1 MKKLSGAAMGV
12 DKSDDLV
19 ALCKRRGFIFQSDEI
34 YGGQKGLY
42 TFGPMGVELK
52 NNLKQAWWKSVVWQ
66 RDDVEGLDASLLT
79 SPKVLKYSGHE
90 DTFTDP
96 LIDCKD
102 CKTRS
107 RADQLIDGA
116 CPKCGSKNLTE
127 PRPFNLMFKT
137 NIGPVADGS
146 SFAYLRPETA
156 QQIFTNFKNVID
168 STGRSVP
175 FGIGQMG
182 KSFRNEIT
190 PGKFIFRVREFEQ
203 MELEFFVKPGT
214 DEDWFNYW
222 VKARIDWWIE
232 QGINRDN
239 LEVFE
244 APKNDLSHY
253 SKATTDLLYKFPH
266 GFEELEGIANR
277 QDFDLGSHTKNQ
289 SDYKISA
296 KVMKNKDSTTKLG
309 VQDLETK
316 QFYVP
321 YCIEPSAG
329 VERGVF
335 AVLNEAYREEDVDGK
350 TRIVLGLKP
359 HLAPIKAAVIPLKR
373 NNENLVNEAK
383 NIKNI
388 LQKLGKGRVMLEN
401 SGNIGKS
408 YRRHDEIGTPICI
421 TIDFDSLDDHAVTV
435 RDRDTMEQKRI
446 NTDELVNY
454 YQEYYGKE

>member
-421 TIDFDSLDDHAVTV
+421 TIDFDSLDDQAVTV